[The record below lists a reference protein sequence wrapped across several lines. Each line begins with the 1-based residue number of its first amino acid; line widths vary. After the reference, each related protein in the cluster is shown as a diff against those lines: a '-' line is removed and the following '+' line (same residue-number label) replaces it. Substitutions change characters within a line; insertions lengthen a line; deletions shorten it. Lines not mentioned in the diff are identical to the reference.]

1 MSRRYEP
8 MDLVV
13 AIGMFATVVGAF
25 LMFLA
30 PGWRI
35 GVGASGQAPVE
46 AGRNLVAGQ
55 DWLQGP
61 LEEAIVASEA
71 IRRDGAAATRKAG
84 SAWTKAVA
92 IHRGLADSVGHNLDS
107 VARDAARTRAEQT
120 GRVQAVLGREIV
132 NLTRRG
138 IAGRAFDSLPSAE
151 AYSGTLLGLVEAT
164 RRRMDEDFR
173 AHEQPNLGRAIVTAT
188 RDRWDAMDRSQHSLD
203 KAKRLVLTTEL
214 NYAQASGENQQQ
226 LGSLIMAETR
236 EQYRRHQVSGAVA
249 TSTLA
254 GQSMGATT
262 GPQSWPDVSIGSVA
276 AASAG
281 LLGLFLA
288 GLRFQTAQEEAA
300 FGTPTSLNAIRQIY
314 LETVYPRESRKEAA
328 VVG

>member
-1 MSRRYEP
+1 MSGRYEP
-8 MDLVV
+8 MDVV
-13 AIGMFATVVGAF
+13 IGIGMFATVVGAF

-30 PGWRI
+30 PEWRLQAGPSEQAPI
-35 GVGASGQAPVE
+35 GAS
-46 AGRNLVAGQ
+46 RNLVAGQ

-61 LEEAIVASEA
+61 LEEAIVASEG

-92 IHRGLADSVGHNLDS
+92 IRQRLADSAGQDLDQ
-107 VARDAARTRAEQT
+107 VARFAARTRVDQA

-132 NLTRRG
+132 NLTRLG

-151 AYSGTLLGLVEAT
+151 AYNGTLLGLVEGT

-173 AHEQPNLGRAIVTAT
+173 TNEQPNLGRAIVTAS
-188 RDRWDAMDRSQHSLD
+188 RDRWNAMRRSQERTD
-203 KAKRLVLTTEL
+203 QVKRLVLATEL
-214 NYAQASGENQQQ
+214 DLAQASGDNQQQ

-236 EQYRRHQVSGAVA
+236 EQYRRHPASGLVA
-249 TSTLA
+249 TTTLA
-254 GQSMGATT
+254 RQAIGATT
-262 GPQSWPDVSIGSVA
+262 GPQSWPDVSIGYVA

-288 GLRFQTAQEEAA
+288 GLRFQIAQEESA
-300 FGTPTSLNAIRQIY
+300 FGKPTHLLAIRQIY
-314 LETVYPRESRKEAA
+314 VETVYPRESGKDAA